1 MEAEF
6 TRLAAARRIMA
17 AGRPD
22 GSLAQDREAAER
34 WIRRVAMGPADD
46 DRVEVEE
53 RGGDVVAR
61 PRGDPPTTRILYVHG
76 GGMVYYSP
84 SLFAPFLALLA
95 ARTGAVVEALDY
107 PKVPDRPVDA
117 CVDALVD
124 RIAERAVPAPGERLV
139 LAGDSVGGLLAL
151 YLATRVLP
159 GAVSRL
165 VLVYPVLDLHTERG
179 SYQAFGT
186 GHFLDAATMGRF
198 KGFLA
203 PCFAAR
209 GFDPFALGDDEVA
222 ALPPC
227 VVVTAGCDVLCDE
240 GVAWAHALRTG
251 GAAIDHRHF
260 AELPHDFCLYAG
272 TLSSA
277 RDAAEVIADTIAGTV
292 VT

>member
-22 GSLAQDREAAER
+22 GTLAEDREAAER
-34 WIRRVAMGPADD
+34 WIRRFAMGTLDD
-46 DRVEVEE
+46 EVAVDVEHH
-53 RGGDVVAR
+53 DDAVVAR
-61 PRGDPPTTRILYVHG
+61 PRGGAPTTRILYVHG

-84 SLFAPFLALLA
+84 SLFVPFLALLA
-95 ARTGAVVEALDY
+95 ARTGAVVEAVDY

-124 RIAERAVPAPGERLV
+124 RVVERCAPVPGERLV

-159 GAVSRL
+159 GAVGRL
-165 VLVYPVLDLHTERG
+165 VLVYPVLDLHTERD
-179 SYQAFGT
+179 SYRAFGT
-186 GHFLDAATMGRF
+186 GHFLDATAMARF
-198 KGFLA
+198 KGFLT
-203 PCFAAR
+203 PCFTAR
-209 GFDPFALGDDEVA
+209 GFDPFALADEELA

-251 GAAIDHRHF
+251 GTDVDHRHF
-260 AELPHDFCLYAG
+260 PDLPHDFCLYAG
-272 TLSSA
+272 TVSCA
-277 RDAAEVIADTIAGTV
+277 RDAAESIATWCTP
-292 VT
+292 